1 MPYTSSYSQFPSAP
15 HLSEIISLYPE
26 DEPFCAG
33 YAPSQGR
40 RCRMR
45 TNASNRASAMAILE
59 LGTKKVHMG
68 QMPTKDLLI
77 DLAHCTL
84 CTRFHQAQAEG
95 LAERW
100 RQDIERFLDYEYAR
114 PGLQELASL
123 QNRAYK
129 LLAIYQRALEQEQ
142 WRRVPTPRST
152 PATPTMYLRTQPTS
166 SLSAYSRSES
176 IVSTASTRNNV
187 PGDAYSTATP
197 RPASTSTSSSTS
209 RNAGQTRVE
218 TLSRISATETT
229 AREVDSRALH
239 SDSAVEDATNRPG
252 SSTRR
257 PSGGTRD
264 MGTREAVG
272 MTRATAHRTARTTT
286 TSTVSTRPVADN
298 SRSTSNRTF
307 ESVLLSRLQSS
318 AIRTAPS
325 TASTS
330 ATRRTATRRTIEGDC
345 GICLEPLRKSR
356 DGRSSSS
363 RSESGNNGY
372 AATAGGE
379 ASGPV
384 RGTAAQDSY
393 GGNDRKHAELT
404 WCKTHCGVNYHAIC
418 MRTWLATARNPTCP
432 TCRGVWV
439 NDHLET

>member
-1 MPYTSSYSQFPSAP
+1 MPYTSYSQFLSAP

-33 YAPSQGR
+33 YAPSQGC

-68 QMPTKDLLI
+68 QMPTRDLLI

-129 LLAIYQRALEQEQ
+129 LLADYQRALEQEQ
-142 WRRVPTPRST
+142 WRQAPTPRST
-152 PATPTMYLRTQPTS
+152 PATPTTYLRTQPTIS
-166 SLSAYSRSES
+166 SSSAYSRSES
-176 IVSTASTRNNV
+176 IASTASTRNNL
-187 PGDAYSTATP
+187 PGGAYATAAP
-197 RPASTSTSSSTS
+197 QPAYTSTSSSTS
-209 RNAGQTRVE
+209 RNAAQTR
-218 TLSRISATETT
+218 SRISATETT
-229 AREVDSRALH
+229 AREEDSRALH

-252 SSTRR
+252 SSTGTS
-257 PSGGTRD
+257 SGGSGD
-264 MGTREAVG
+264 MATREAVG
-272 MTRATAHRTARTTT
+272 TMRATAHRTARTTT
-286 TSTVSTRPVADN
+286 TSTVSTRPIADN
-298 SRSTSNRTF
+298 PRSTSNDTS
-307 ESVLLSRLQSS
+307 ESVVLSRLQPL
-318 AIRTAPS
+318 AIGTAPS
-325 TASTS
+325 SASTS

-345 GICLEPLRKSR
+345 GICLEPLRESGG
-356 DGRSSSS
+356 GRSSSS
-363 RSESGNNGY
+363 CSRSENNGY
-372 AATAGGE
+372 AATADGE

-384 RGTAAQDSY
+384 RSTAVQSSY
-393 GGNDRKHAELT
+393 GGNDRNYAELT
-404 WCKTHCGVNYHAIC
+404 WCKTQCGANYHAIC
-418 MRTWLATARNPTCP
+418 MRTWLTTTPNPTCP

>member
-1 MPYTSSYSQFPSAP
+1 MPYTFSYLQFPSAP

-26 DEPFCAG
+26 NEPFCVG

-45 TNASNRASAMAILE
+45 TNASNRASAMAMLE

-68 QMPTKDLLI
+68 QMPTRDILI
-77 DLAHCTL
+77 YLASCTL
-84 CTRFHQAQAEG
+84 CTRFHQGQAEG

-100 RQDIERFLDYEYAR
+100 RQDIGRFLDYEYAR
-114 PGLQELASL
+114 PGLQELAGL

-129 LLAIYQRALEQEQ
+129 LLADYQRALEQEQ
-142 WRRVPTPRST
+142 WRHVPTPRST
-152 PATPTMYLRTQPTS
+152 PATPTVYLRTQPTS
-166 SLSAYSRSES
+166 SLSAYSRSDS
-176 IVSTASTRNNV
+176 IASTRNNV

-197 RPASTSTSSSTS
+197 QPASTSTSSSTS
-209 RNAGQTRVE
+209 RNAGQRRVE
-218 TLSRISATETT
+218 TRSRISVTETT

-239 SDSAVEDATNRPG
+239 SVSAIEDATNRPG

-257 PSGGTRD
+257 SSGATRD

-272 MTRATAHRTARTTT
+272 MTRAIAHRTARTTT
-286 TSTVSTRPVADN
+286 TSTVRTRPVADN
-298 SRSTSNRTF
+298 LRSTSNHTF

-318 AIRTAPS
+318 AIHTEPS
-325 TASTS
+325 TASTG
-330 ATRRTATRRTIEGDC
+330 ATLRTATRRAIEGDC
-345 GICLEPLRKSR
+345 GICLEPLRESR

-363 RSESGNNGY
+363 RSESENNGY

-384 RGTAAQDSY
+384 RSTAAQDSY

-418 MRTWLATARNPTCP
+418 ISTWLATARNPTCP